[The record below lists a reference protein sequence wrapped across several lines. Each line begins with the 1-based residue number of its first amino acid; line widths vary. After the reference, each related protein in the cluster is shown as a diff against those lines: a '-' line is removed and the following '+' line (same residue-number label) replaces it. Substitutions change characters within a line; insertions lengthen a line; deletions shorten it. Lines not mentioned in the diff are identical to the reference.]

1 MLVIKIEFYTVA
13 FYVHLVKVDPND
25 VKIGFNRDGRPSG
38 DALVTFSSAELA
50 KEAVREKNR
59 KHLGHRY
66 LELFVES

>member
-1 MLVIKIEFYTVA
+1 M
-13 FYVHLVKVDPND
+13 DPND
-25 VKIGFNRDGRPSG
+25 VNIGFNRDGRPSG

-50 KEAVREKNR
+50 REAVREKSR